1 MIVRAVLEN
10 PELIETLDM
19 FNDASDTIAWLKNVH
34 TVESWGIAKRLCE
47 KYDQWLRLHRV
58 SRN

>member
-19 FNDASDTIAWLKNVH
+19 FNDASDTINEASK
-34 TVESWGIAKRLCE
+34 
-47 KYDQWLRLHRV
+47 
-58 SRN
+58 